1 MPYPYSNAHRPPAP
15 VLEAT
20 IAHPGVSEA
29 SAILIAKVDT
39 GADITTIP
47 QTIFLQLQIPP
58 CREVLAVGYN
68 GEETRQWTYL
78 VHLSIAG
85 NTYAYHEVM
94 ATSGD
99 QSLIGRD
106 ILNRWVVT
114 LDGPSESLDVK
125 TD

>member
-1 MPYPYSNAHRPPAP
+1 MLYPYSNAHRPPAP

-20 IAHPGVSEA
+20 IAHPGISDA
-29 SAILIAKVDT
+29 STILNAKIDT

-47 QTIFLQLQIPP
+47 KTVFLQPQIPP

-68 GEETRQWTYL
+68 GEETRQRTYL

-85 NTYAYHEVM
+85 NIYAYHEVM
-94 ATSGD
+94 ATTGR
-99 QSLIGRD
+99 QALIGRD
-106 ILNRWVVT
+106 ILNQWVVT
-114 LDGPSESLDVK
+114 LDGPNERIDIK